1 LENQNLFLIFVVI
14 KRLDMEKGQ
23 KFIMKIDKYYGKDN
37 LLKQG
42 DVIEF
47 VGNKRSST
55 GMLSVFKNQNG
66 LVFKT
71 YAISMDKFLT
81 DYTNVL

>member
-1 LENQNLFLIFVVI
+1 
-14 KRLDMEKGQ
+14 
-23 KFIMKIDKYYGKDN
+23 MKIDKHYGKDN

-55 GMLSVFKNQNG
+55 GILSVFKNQNG

-71 YAISMDKFLT
+71 YTLSVDKFLT

>member
-1 LENQNLFLIFVVI
+1 M
-14 KRLDMEKGQ
+14 KKGQ

-71 YAISMDKFLT
+71 YAIWVDKFLT

>member
-1 LENQNLFLIFVVI
+1 M
-14 KRLDMEKGQ
+14 KKGQ
-23 KFIMKIDKYYGKDN
+23 KFIMKIDKHYGKDN
-37 LLKQG
+37 SLKQG

-55 GMLSVFKNQNG
+55 GILSVFKNQNG

-71 YAISMDKFLT
+71 YTYGLINF
-81 DYTNVL
+81 

>member
-1 LENQNLFLIFVVI
+1 
-14 KRLDMEKGQ
+14 
-23 KFIMKIDKYYGKDN
+23 MKIDKYCGKDN
-37 LLKQG
+37 LLKIG

-55 GMLSVFKNQNG
+55 GILSVFKNQNE

-71 YAISMDKFLT
+71 YAIFVDKFLT

>member
-1 LENQNLFLIFVVI
+1 
-14 KRLDMEKGQ
+14 MEKGQ

-47 VGNKRSST
+47 VGNKRSFITVANMRS
-55 GMLSVFKNQNG
+55 
-66 LVFKT
+66 
-71 YAISMDKFLT
+71 KFYL
-81 DYTNVL
+81 

>member
-1 LENQNLFLIFVVI
+1 M
-14 KRLDMEKGQ
+14 KKGQ
-23 KFIMKIDKYYGKDN
+23 KFIMKIDKHYGKDN
-37 LLKQG
+37 SLKQG

-47 VGNKRSST
+47 VGNKGSST

-71 YAISMDKFLT
+71 YTLWVDKFLT

>member
-1 LENQNLFLIFVVI
+1 MKVDYHDY
-14 KRLDMEKGQ
+14 KR
-23 KFIMKIDKYYGKDN
+23 
-37 LLKQG
+37 G

-47 VGNKRSST
+47 VGNKRSSS

-71 YAISMDKFLT
+71 YAIWVDKFLT
-81 DYTNVL
+81 NTNV

>member
-1 LENQNLFLIFVVI
+1 M
-14 KRLDMEKGQ
+14 KKGQ

-55 GMLSVFKNQNG
+55 GMLSVFKNQNE
-66 LVFKT
+66 LETSLWKMQQVFKVKMVFT
-71 YAISMDKFLT
+71 TIIQKFV
-81 DYTNVL
+81 NF

>member
-1 LENQNLFLIFVVI
+1 M
-14 KRLDMEKGQ
+14 KKGL
-23 KFIMKIDKYYGKDN
+23 KFIMKIDKHYGKDN

-55 GMLSVFKNQNG
+55 GILSVFKNQNG

>member
-1 LENQNLFLIFVVI
+1 MKVKSKKEIEV
-14 KRLDMEKGQ
+14 RCLDMKKGQ